1 MCTAVNYTNGC
12 HLFGRN
18 LDLEINYPVDVVI
31 TPHNYVFKMKDGSEI
46 KNHHALIGMG
56 LIQNDY
62 PLYFEAIN
70 DAGLGM
76 AGTAFA
82 GLAYYAP
89 VQEGKKNIAPF
100 EFIPYILGQASTVEE
115 ARKLLENVNLCDV
128 HFSAEQPNSP
138 LHFLIGDKNE
148 SIVVEQTK
156 EKGFRVY
163 DDPYDVLTNCPDFD
177 WQCKNISI
185 YSQLTGQIITPRFA
199 KDAKDID
206 LYSRGMGSTG
216 LPGGVDS
223 VSRFVRAAFTR
234 LNSFCDP
241 NSIEKNVGEYFHI
254 LTNVQQVNGEAEIH
268 PGEYEITQYTSVGD
282 TDSGIFYYTTYYN
295 QNINAVD
302 MKKENLEGSSL
313 ISYPVLR
320 DLNVNIQN

>member
-1 MCTAVNYTNGC
+1 MEARSKSSC
-12 HLFGRN
+12 
-18 LDLEINYPVDVVI
+18 LDRD
-31 TPHNYVFKMKDGSEI
+31 
-46 KNHHALIGMG
+46 G

-185 YSQLTGQIITPRFA
+185 YSQLTGQIITHA
-199 KDAKDID
+199 
-206 LYSRGMGSTG
+206 SRKMPKT
-216 LPGGVDS
+216 
-223 VSRFVRAAFTR
+223 
-234 LNSFCDP
+234 
-241 NSIEKNVGEYFHI
+241 SIFI
-254 LTNVQQVNGEAEIH
+254 PEAW
-268 PGEYEITQYTSVGD
+268 D
-282 TDSGIFYYTTYYN
+282 R
-295 QNINAVD
+295 
-302 MKKENLEGSSL
+302 
-313 ISYPVLR
+313 PVFLAES
-320 DLNVNIQN
+320 IQ

>member
-1 MCTAVNYTNGC
+1 MS
-12 HLFGRN
+12 R
-18 LDLEINYPVDVVI
+18 
-31 TPHNYVFKMKDGSEI
+31 
-46 KNHHALIGMG
+46 
-56 LIQNDY
+56 
-62 PLYFEAIN
+62 
-70 DAGLGM
+70 GLG
-76 AGTAFA
+76 
-82 GLAYYAP
+82 
-89 VQEGKKNIAPF
+89 
-100 EFIPYILGQASTVEE
+100 
-115 ARKLLENVNLCDV
+115 DV
-128 HFSAEQPNSP
+128 YKRQ
-138 LHFLIGDKNE
+138 
-148 SIVVEQTK
+148 
-156 EKGFRVY
+156 
-163 DDPYDVLTNCPDFD
+163 
-177 WQCKNISI
+177 
-185 YSQLTGQIITPRFA
+185 
-199 KDAKDID
+199 
-206 LYSRGMGSTG
+206 GSTG